1 MQIIDQLRQFLANLD
16 IVALAAWGYWSY
28 FILAA
33 AVAIEGPIA
42 TLLGAAAASLG
53 LMHPGFVFLAAAAGN
68 LTSDTLW
75 YFLGYIGKL
84 EWIKRFSKRLGVS
97 EPKLDVLESTL
108 TKHAP
113 IILFVSKLT
122 VSPMIPALIA
132 TGLIKYPWRRWFP
145 FVFAGEMIWTGSL
158 VIIGFFGLIAI
169 KKVQLGIEHAI
180 LAGGIIF
187 IATVFLLGRRFLK
200 KEIQSPEGHPENAA
214 NPEG

>member
-1 MQIIDQLRQFLANLD
+1 MQIIDQIRQFFANLD
-16 IVALAAWGYWSY
+16 VVTLAAWGYWSY
-28 FILAA
+28 LILAA

-53 LMHPGFVFLAAAAGN
+53 LMHPGFVFLAAALGN

-75 YFLGYIGKL
+75 YYLGYIGKL

-97 EPKLDVLESTL
+97 DQKLDILENTL
-108 TKHAP
+108 AKHAP

-145 FVFAGEMIWTGSL
+145 FVFAGEMIWTGTL

-200 KEIQSPEGHPENAA
+200 KEIQSPEGKPENVAKQ
-214 NPEG
+214 ER